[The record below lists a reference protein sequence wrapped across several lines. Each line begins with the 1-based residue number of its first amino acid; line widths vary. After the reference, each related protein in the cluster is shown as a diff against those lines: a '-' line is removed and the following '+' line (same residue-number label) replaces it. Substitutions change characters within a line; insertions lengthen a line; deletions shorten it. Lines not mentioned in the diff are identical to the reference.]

1 MINRI
6 KDIIKNQIRKSGLYV
21 EKSTS
26 AKDVVSLIKKMHPVK
41 TSIPLIRL
49 GSSKDGGYL
58 VPDDLK
64 NITACFSPGV
74 GRMSDFEMDC
84 LANGMKLFLADKSV
98 DYPGTEDPQ
107 LKFLKKYIGP
117 FNNEDF
123 ITLDDW
129 VKDSIK
135 EDKEDLM
142 LQMDIEGFEYAC
154 ILNMSEQLLKQYRI
168 IVIEFHNL
176 HKMWNKEFFKI
187 VELTFLKILS
197 HHNCVH
203 LHPNNIKKP
212 YELYGVSI
220 PSVLEITFLRKD
232 RAQVLGYNKDYPHPL
247 DADNTNNDN
256 VTLPEIWYRS

>member
-6 KDIIKNQIRKSGLYV
+6 KDIIKNQLRKRRLYV

-26 AKDVVSLIKKMHPVK
+26 VKDVVSLIKKMHPVQ

-64 NITACFSPGV
+64 NIAACFSPGV
-74 GRMSDFEMDC
+74 GRMSDFEMAC
-84 LANGMKLFLADKSV
+84 LSKGMKLFLADKSV
-98 DYPGTEDPQ
+98 DHPGIEEPQ
-107 LKFLKKYIGP
+107 LKFLKKYVGP
-117 FNNEDF
+117 FTNEDY

-135 EDKEDLM
+135 ENKEDLM

-187 VELTFLKILS
+187 VELTFLKLIS
-197 HHNCVH
+197 YHNCVH
-203 LHPNNIKKP
+203 IHPNNIKKP
-212 YELYGVSI
+212 YELYGVAI
-220 PSVLEITFLRKD
+220 PPVMEITFLRKD
-232 RAQVLGYNKDYPHPL
+232 RGEVLGYSKEYPNPL
-247 DADNTNNDN
+247 DEDNTNNEH
-256 VTLPEIWYRS
+256 VKLPELWYRQ